1 MKIAVVTGASS
12 GMGKEF
18 VKQLQAWCK
27 NLDEIWVIARRK
39 EQLEALKQQGRCKI
53 RVVDGDLLD
62 ETFMTRFQ
70 GLLLQEHPS
79 VKILVNSA
87 GMGRNGSVTEIS
99 RENPSIQKKMTE
111 LNTAALV
118 EMTEAVLPYMG
129 AGSRILN
136 LASDSAFFPQPGF
149 AVYAATKAF
158 VLSFSRSLGRELA
171 DRKIFVTAVCP
182 GPVDTAFFE
191 QEGMKVS
198 DWKKPFLAK
207 ADRVVALALKD
218 SARRKP
224 VSVYGISMKC
234 MRILSKIVPNSWIL
248 AVTDRIMNSNKKSRN
263 AKEH

>member
-39 EQLEALKQQGRCKI
+39 EQLEALKQQGGCKI

-118 EMTEAVLPYMG
+118 EMTEAVLPYMP
-129 AGSRILN
+129 L
-136 LASDSAFFPQPGF
+136 PP
-149 AVYAATKAF
+149 
-158 VLSFSRSLGRELA
+158 
-171 DRKIFVTAVCP
+171 
-182 GPVDTAFFE
+182 
-191 QEGMKVS
+191 
-198 DWKKPFLAK
+198 PFLRSR
-207 ADRVVALALKD
+207 DLRCMR
-218 SARRKP
+218 RRKLLYCP
-224 VSVYGISMKC
+224 FREAWEGNWRIERSSSRQSV
-234 MRILSKIVPNSWIL
+234 R
-248 AVTDRIMNSNKKSRN
+248 DR
-263 AKEH
+263 